1 MLLVNIYSGMKAKK
15 ITVLSNLF
23 FNIMSGLNLKSC
35 KRLYNFVG
43 IDNDCIIVY
52 VLTMIP
58 DGAGETKQ

>member
-1 MLLVNIYSGMKAKK
+1 
-15 ITVLSNLF
+15 
-23 FNIMSGLNLKSC
+23 MSGLNLKSC

-58 DGAGETKQ
+58 DGAGETKQWIPRRHLIHVSLGVGREAGTLKWH